1 MFILFVNLVTKLQKR
16 REVRNIRRILNHI
29 LICLLQD
36 YPPQSHLSWLSYR
49 NNNYSL
55 LARALGEDEQLATQ
69 WLENL
74 INSLPRLKIVPV
86 QITMIAS
93 ALFITSPGQPWSD
106 QSLRALQ
113 SISKADPQQV
123 QVDKSDYSLEFCII
137 PFNTNSLTGCSF
149 QFFICS
155 LAVAC

>member
-36 YPPQSHLSWLSYR
+36 YPPQSHLTWLSYR

-123 QVDKSDYSLEFCII
+123 QVDNNINLKVITL
-137 PFNTNSLTGCSF
+137 LSF
-149 QFFICS
+149 
-155 LAVAC
+155 V